1 MGVKGRC
8 RVGLWTLS
16 VLRLIGW
23 RVGWMSGWSG
33 GGEGLERKGPR
44 TVVGMYGVSF
54 LCACV
59 VEMRSGLIPGNGL
72 AGPSGSIVSS

>member
-1 MGVKGRC
+1 
-8 RVGLWTLS
+8 
-16 VLRLIGW
+16 
-23 RVGWMSGWSG
+23 MSGWSG